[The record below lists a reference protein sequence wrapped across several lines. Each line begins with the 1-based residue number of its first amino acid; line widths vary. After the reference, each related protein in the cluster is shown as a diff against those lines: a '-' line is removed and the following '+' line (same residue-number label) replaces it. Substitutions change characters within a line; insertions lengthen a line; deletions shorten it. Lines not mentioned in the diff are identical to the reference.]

1 MRRLLPQAAPAI
13 AALALAATLGGCG
26 FTPLYAVPGV
36 SAGLSSIEV
45 KAPHGRT
52 AFLLAEDLDD
62 AFARDRTTTPVY
74 RLEFLVN
81 EHRYP
86 RGLRIDNVANV
97 YETHVNIDYK
107 LIEIATE
114 RVVKEGSTPV
124 QVDYDVADQPYAGI
138 AAQQDSEQRAAD
150 EAAQRMRIDLAIFF
164 KNPIPRRPTVK
175 PEDAL
180 VGAIGTPQTPAPTT
194 TGPTTNP
201 MLTPGNSNRA
211 TTPTDIVPTDP

>member
-1 MRRLLPQAAPAI
+1 MGRLFTRLAPAVS
-13 AALALAATLGGCG
+13 ALALAAALSGCG

-62 AFARDRTTTPVY
+62 AFARDRTTAPLY
-74 RLEFLVN
+74 RLEFLVT

-114 RVVKEGSTPV
+114 RVVKVGSTPV

-138 AAQQDSEQRAAD
+138 AAQQDSQQRAAD
-150 EAAQRMRIDLAIFF
+150 EAAQRMRVDLAVFF
-164 KNPIPRRPTVK
+164 KNPLPKRPPLK
-175 PEDAL
+175 PSDAM
-180 VGAIGTPQTPAPTT
+180 VGALGNAGTAPTT
-194 TGPTTNP
+194 TPSAPAPDNSGPP
-201 MLTPGNSNRA
+201 PS
-211 TTPTDIVPTDP
+211 PTDIIPINP